1 MNTASGNP
9 YVLIVEDHPL
19 VSDSLVAC
27 VRACDTGLEIATAES
42 LRDAFHILAQR
53 AAPILIITDLT
64 LKDARGTEAVKRLR
78 EACCGCP
85 LLVVTA
91 IDDPVLRS
99 ETMQLGAS
107 RYLIKS
113 ASTQVL
119 RNEIRAAIGTQHSTN
134 NDPAA
139 RRDVLRELLTPK
151 QLVVL
156 QELAAG
162 RNNKEI
168 ASRLGIGDET
178 VSSHIKEILGRLAVR
193 NRTEAVIRYLQIVKA
208 P

>member
-1 MNTASGNP
+1 MNKAPVNP

-27 VRACDTGLEIATAES
+27 VRACDAELDIATAES
-42 LRDAFHILAQR
+42 IRDALLILAQR
-53 AAPILIITDLT
+53 PSPLLIITDLT

-78 EACCGCP
+78 EACHASP

-91 IDDPVLRS
+91 IDDPLLRS
-99 ETMQLGAS
+99 ETRRLGAT

-113 ASTQVL
+113 ASTQML
-119 RNEIRAAIGTQHSTN
+119 RNEIRAAIGVPHPGAPSS
-134 NDPAA
+134 DAP
-139 RRDVLRELLTPK
+139 REVLSELLTPK
-151 QLVVL
+151 QRLVL

-162 RNNKEI
+162 RSNKEI
-168 ASRLGIGDET
+168 ALRMNIGDET

-193 NRTEAVIRYLQIVKA
+193 NRTEAVVRYLQIVKT